1 MFLFSGTIYALL
13 TLRGGQVLM
22 AALLRVRY
30 ILYHFCL
37 NQMLILQHKVCKKKN
52 KKGGWGGGG
61 VREATFSNFVLASG
75 EVVVIFV
82 M

>member
-37 NQMLILQHKVCKKKN
+37 NQMLILQHKVCKKKR
-52 KKGGWGGGG
+52 KKGGGRGERSHIFQLCLGLGG
-61 VREATFSNFVLASG
+61 SSG
-75 EVVVIFV
+75 DIC
-82 M
+82 